1 MRLIAGALDLSDSSA
16 PRNSHRLI
24 LHSDETAP
32 EGRTPQPTPPRHNPR
47 FSTSWSEVNQG
58 RAPTLAHDGPA
69 TCSRGHTPWRCD
81 IHRRP
86 SFTINTFV
94 GGRVCRYQLLSE
106 LIKVIYTT
114 RDQKVNAWALRVHTR
129 LTDRFLAIITPM
141 PLLQHQR
148 SGEGDTLFNGTD
160 RQVRGG
166 PEWVRPSP
174 GDADAAGRSRGPSTQ
189 TSSSEGTADRRVRV
203 YSS

>member
-1 MRLIAGALDLSDSSA
+1 MRQHRRGARRSPLLPD
-16 PRNSHRLI
+16 
-24 LHSDETAP
+24 T
-32 EGRTPQPTPPRHNPR
+32 TPGFP
-47 FSTSWSEVNQG
+47 TSWSEANQG
-58 RAPTLAHDGPA
+58 RAPTLTHDGLA
-69 TCSRGHTPWRCD
+69 TCRRGHTPRRCD

-86 SFTINTFV
+86 SFTINIFV
-94 GGRVCRYQLLSE
+94 GGCVCRYQLLAE
-106 LIKVIYTT
+106 PIKVIYTT
-114 RDQKVNAWALRVHTR
+114 CDPKVNAHAIRVHTR

>member
-1 MRLIAGALDLSDSSA
+1 MRRHRRSA
-16 PRNSHRLI
+16 YRASL
-24 LHSDETAP
+24 AP
-32 EGRTPQPTPPRHNPR
+32 DATLW
-47 FSTSWSEVNQG
+47 FLTSWSEANQG
-58 RAPTLAHDGPA
+58 RAPTLTHDGLA
-69 TCSRGHTPWRCD
+69 TRRRGHTPWRCD

-86 SFTINTFV
+86 SFTFNTFV
-94 GGRVCRYQLLSE
+94 GGCVCRYQLLSE

-166 PEWVRPSP
+166 PSGYAPHLEVLTPPAATGRRLLRHRAVRALPTAECACTP
-174 GDADAAGRSRGPSTQ
+174 P
-189 TSSSEGTADRRVRV
+189 EGC
-203 YSS
+203 

>member
-1 MRLIAGALDLSDSSA
+1 MRQQRRGARRSPLLPD
-16 PRNSHRLI
+16 
-24 LHSDETAP
+24 T
-32 EGRTPQPTPPRHNPR
+32 TPGFP
-47 FSTSWSEVNQG
+47 TSWSEANQG
-58 RAPTLAHDGPA
+58 RAPTLTHDGLA
-69 TCSRGHTPWRCD
+69 TCRRGHTPWRCD

-94 GGRVCRYQLLSE
+94 GGLVCRYQFLSE